1 MKIAINWGF
10 GVALVYTA
18 FAAAT
23 LAFVAFAMARPVD
36 LVSPDYYA
44 QSLRQDERMQGVR
57 NVRALGG
64 AAGVEQPDART
75 LVVRLPESH
84 AARAQ
89 GTVTLYRASDASAD
103 RQVPLQVDGAGR
115 QAIALDG
122 LQAGHW
128 TVKVQWTADD
138 RAFYLECEVIAR

>member
-1 MKIAINWGF
+1 
-10 GVALVYTA
+10 
-18 FAAAT
+18 
-23 LAFVAFAMARPVD
+23 MARPVD

-44 QSLRQDERMQGVR
+44 QSLRQDEHMEAVR
-57 NVRALGG
+57 NVHALGG

-75 LVVRLPESH
+75 LVVRLPESQ

-103 RQVPLQVDGAGR
+103 RHVPLQVDGAGR

-128 TVKVQWTADD
+128 TVKVQWTADG
-138 RAFYLECEVIAR
+138 RAFYLEHEVVAR